1 MKVSGI
7 FAHVELLAC
16 WNSGRCP
23 LKGPL
28 SLSLSLSLAHPP
40 ICMRA
45 LLADIMLVY
54 GLGGRASGVHCS
66 LTV

>member
-1 MKVSGI
+1 MKVSGM

-23 LKGPL
+23 LKGP
-28 SLSLSLSLAHPP
+28 LSLSLAHPP